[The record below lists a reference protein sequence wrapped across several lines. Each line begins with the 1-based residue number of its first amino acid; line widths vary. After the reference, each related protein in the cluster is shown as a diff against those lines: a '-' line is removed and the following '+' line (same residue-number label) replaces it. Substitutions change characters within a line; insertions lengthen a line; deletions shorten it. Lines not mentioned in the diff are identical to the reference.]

1 MWLVRLPC
9 SKAEADALDV
19 AAEGFGEGDDSPTLT
34 AVLMEEPRPER
45 WYLEAFCPQKP
56 DADLIARLRKL
67 TRSRAEA
74 VIEKLPD
81 QDWVSLSQ
89 QGAGPIR
96 IGRFFIHSQHHEQ
109 ASPAGSYPIQIEAAQ
124 AFGTGSH
131 ATTQGCLALLER
143 LARRQR
149 PQRILDLGTG
159 SGILAFGA
167 ARLWRRAR
175 ILASDSDPVAVD
187 TARDFARANHLA
199 HRVQL
204 LTATGLDHLLLRA
217 AAPYDLL
224 IANILAAPLISLAPR
239 ITPAV
244 RHGGW
249 LLLAGLLDTQEQ
261 AVRGAYVSRGFIP
274 EARLQIGDWP
284 SLLLRRK

>member
-143 LARRQR
+143 LAKASRPPVAAFLRRME
-149 PQRILDLGTG
+149 PGFPMWDEIAVAVWLDPTIVKKSERLWYDFNTD
-159 SGILAFGA
+159 FGA
-167 ARLWRRAR
+167 GYGDMLTWHDAYRPHLDEGQADVV
-175 ILASDSDPVAVD
+175 LAVD
-187 TARDFARANHLA
+187 VTRM
-199 HRVQL
+199 
-204 LTATGLDHLLLRA
+204 
-217 AAPYDLL
+217 
-224 IANILAAPLISLAPR
+224 
-239 ITPAV
+239 
-244 RHGGW
+244 
-249 LLLAGLLDTQEQ
+249 
-261 AVRGAYVSRGFIP
+261 
-274 EARLQIGDWP
+274 EALMAKALGER
-284 SLLLRRK
+284 